1 MLLTYQV
8 FLLLLMPSKTDTTF
22 TLRLRRR
29 RILFVPT
36 RGRGGFEVSMQVR
49 ITNDEEGWELI
60 SDLEAFNSP
69 GAIKALLRQQM

>member
-1 MLLTYQV
+1 M
-8 FLLLLMPSKTDTTF
+8 
-22 TLRLRRR
+22 
-29 RILFVPT
+29 
-36 RGRGGFEVSMQVR
+36 SMQVR